1 MPCGIMQEK
10 ARVRLHEKTNINTEE
25 SFMYCVRK
33 VLEDLWWV
41 GGNDRRLAMFEG
53 VYAVPNGVSYNSYL
67 LLDDKTVLFDTVD
80 PSVSKVFFENVDHV
94 LAGRKL
100 DYLVIHHMEPD
111 HSGTVSEV
119 LLRHP
124 ETVIV
129 CSDRIRAMLQQ
140 FRGGV
145 APQNAF
151 HLVKEG
157 DTFETGHH
165 TLTFL
170 SAPMVHWPE
179 VMVSYDLTT
188 RTLFSA
194 RSARSTARCSPMRST
209 SSATM
214 WTRPAAIT
222 ATSSANTARRC
233 RPCSRRP
240 PRSRSTASAPC
251 TASSGAKTS
260 ANSSTAT
267 STGAPIPRRSRA
279 S

>member
-1 MPCGIMQEK
+1 
-10 ARVRLHEKTNINTEE
+10 
-25 SFMYCVRK
+25 MYCVRK

-129 CSDRIRAMLQQ
+129 CSPASGTWNSSIPIR
-140 FRGGV
+140 
-145 APQNAF
+145 
-151 HLVKEG
+151 
-157 DTFETGHH
+157 
-165 TLTFL
+165 
-170 SAPMVHWPE
+170 SW
-179 VMVSYDLTT
+179 S
-188 RTLFSA
+188 S
-194 RSARSTARCSPMRST
+194 ST
-209 SSATM
+209 S
-214 WTRPAAIT
+214 AASLGSCR
-222 ATSSANTARRC
+222 SSLELE
-233 RPCSRRP
+233 
-240 PRSRSTASAPC
+240 
-251 TASSGAKTS
+251 G
-260 ANSSTAT
+260 
-267 STGAPIPRRSRA
+267 
-279 S
+279 

>member
-1 MPCGIMQEK
+1 
-10 ARVRLHEKTNINTEE
+10 
-25 SFMYCVRK
+25 MYCVRK

-129 CSDRIRAMLQQ
+129 CSDRRSGNCFRMLWI
-140 FRGGV
+140 F
-145 APQNAF
+145 
-151 HLVKEG
+151 
-157 DTFETGHH
+157 
-165 TLTFL
+165 
-170 SAPMVHWPE
+170 SAPSTPFMVTDTR
-179 VMVSYDLTT
+179 VSL
-188 RTLFSA
+188 
-194 RSARSTARCSPMRST
+194 
-209 SSATM
+209 
-214 WTRPAAIT
+214 
-222 ATSSANTARRC
+222 
-233 RPCSRRP
+233 
-240 PRSRSTASAPC
+240 
-251 TASSGAKTS
+251 
-260 ANSSTAT
+260 
-267 STGAPIPRRSRA
+267 
-279 S
+279 